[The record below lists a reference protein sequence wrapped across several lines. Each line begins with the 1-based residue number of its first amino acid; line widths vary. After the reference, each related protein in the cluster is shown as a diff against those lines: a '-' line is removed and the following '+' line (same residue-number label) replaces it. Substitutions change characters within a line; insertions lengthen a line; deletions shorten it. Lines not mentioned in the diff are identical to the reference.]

1 MAIVVGLVVALIL
14 LLAFNLL
21 GAGLRNPRWLFV
33 GAVLIF
39 ALYKY
44 GSDQLAEDSQNVLV
58 VAQYS
63 DQCADRHVRVTIHN
77 GGDAAI
83 DRFGFEVTGF
93 QPNHSRSVARRS
105 HSSDRIIAAGETW
118 SHCWRVH
125 ALDNVNPQLL
135 PTLRWE
141 ADITSI
147 TLAD

>member
-1 MAIVVGLVVALIL
+1 MAIVIGLVVALVL

-33 GAVLIF
+33 GAVAIF

-44 GSDQLAEDSQNVLV
+44 GANQIANDSAEVLI

-63 DQCADRHVRVTIHN
+63 DQCEERHVRVTIHN

-83 DRFGFEVTGF
+83 HRFGFEVTGF
-93 QPNHSRSVARRS
+93 QPNHSSSVARRS
-105 HSSDRIIAAGETW
+105 HSSDRIINVGETW
-118 SHCWRVH
+118 SQCWRVH

-141 ADITSI
+141 AGITSI

>member
-1 MAIVVGLVVALIL
+1 MAIVAGLIVGLIL

-21 GAGLRNPRWLFV
+21 GAGFRNPRWLLV

-44 GSDQLAEDSQNVLV
+44 GANQIANDSAEVRI

-63 DQCADRHVRVTIHN
+63 DQCEDRHVRVTIHN
-77 GGDAAI
+77 GGDTAI
-83 DRFGFEVTGF
+83 IRFGFEVTGF
-93 QPNHSRSVARRS
+93 QPNHSSSIARRS
-105 HSSDRIIAAGETW
+105 HSSDRIIGVGETW
-118 SHCWRVH
+118 SQCWRVH

-141 ADITSI
+141 AQITSI

>member
-1 MAIVVGLVVALIL
+1 MVIVAGLVAGLVL

-21 GAGLRNPRWLFV
+21 GAGFRNPRWLFI

-44 GSDQLAEDSQNVLV
+44 GANQIANDSAEVLI

-77 GGDAAI
+77 SGDTAI
-83 DRFGFEVTGF
+83 HRFGFEVTGF
-93 QPNHSRSVARRS
+93 QPNHSSSVARRS
-105 HSSDRIIAAGETW
+105 HSSDRIIGVGETW

-125 ALDNVNPQLL
+125 ALDNVSSQML
-135 PTLRWE
+135 PKLRWDAE
-141 ADITSI
+141 ITSI
-147 TLAD
+147 RLAD